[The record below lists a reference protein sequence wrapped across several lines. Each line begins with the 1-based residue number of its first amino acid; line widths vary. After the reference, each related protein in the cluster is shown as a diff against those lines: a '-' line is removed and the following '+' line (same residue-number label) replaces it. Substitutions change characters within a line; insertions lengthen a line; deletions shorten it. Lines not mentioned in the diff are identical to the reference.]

1 MPNIPG
7 SHQAHC
13 PNCGRYINLQLDPP
27 EAYLEKHS
35 CPACSG
41 QITWHPVE
49 EPPSDDEKPETE
61 YYGDDPHA
69 LPNIEEAQDD

>member
-7 SHQAHC
+7 HHKAHC

-35 CPACSG
+35 CPACGGKIVWSA
-41 QITWHPVE
+41 VE
-49 EPPSDDEKPETE
+49 EPPSDDEKPETP
-61 YYGDDPHA
+61 YYGDGPKPEDA
-69 LPNIEEAQDD
+69 LDD